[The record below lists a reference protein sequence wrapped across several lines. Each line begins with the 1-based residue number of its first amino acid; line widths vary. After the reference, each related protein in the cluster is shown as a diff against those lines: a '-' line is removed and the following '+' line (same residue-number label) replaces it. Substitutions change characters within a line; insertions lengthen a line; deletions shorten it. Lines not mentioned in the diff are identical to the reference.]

1 MKLSMGFTN
10 FLRKRITLRYEVS
23 TAVRENHFTE
33 PRRNATQRN
42 AISTEMEYKCDIILK
57 ENISLYFINH

>member
-33 PRRNATQRN
+33 PRRNATQL
-42 AISTEMEYKCDIILK
+42 ALK
-57 ENISLYFINH
+57 WNTNVI